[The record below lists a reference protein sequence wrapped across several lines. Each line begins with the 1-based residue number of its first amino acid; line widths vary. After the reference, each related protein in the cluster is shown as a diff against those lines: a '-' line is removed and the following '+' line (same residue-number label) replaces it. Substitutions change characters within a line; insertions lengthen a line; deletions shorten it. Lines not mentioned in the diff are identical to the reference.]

1 MKTNQFELSGFVGN
15 APELRFTPNGKSV
28 ATFSVYTRERWTGSD
43 GATHEKTQRHQITA
57 WATQAEFAQ
66 QRLVKG
72 TRVQII
78 GRIDQ
83 QSWGEGTQRQYKTV
97 LVATEIVLISFA
109 APEEQPN
116 DVAPA
121 GEEVESALDADP
133 ASETAETAPAAEPAA
148 PSRRPRRRAKPAA

>member
-28 ATFSVYTRERWTGSD
+28 ATFSVYTRERWTGGD
-43 GATHEKTQRHQITA
+43 GAAHEKTQRHQITA
-57 WATQAEFAQ
+57 WAAQAEFAQ

-97 LVATEIVLISFA
+97 LIATEIVLVSFA
-109 APEEQPN
+109 APDGETSDTAPEE
-116 DVAPA
+116 
-121 GEEVESALDADP
+121 
-133 ASETAETAPAAEPAA
+133 AEPAPAAPAPDVEPAA
-148 PSRRPRRRAKPAA
+148 PARRPRRRAKAAE